1 MISAPSHQLLLSGNK
16 TTTAMLLM
24 VALFTIL
31 SCSSAKAVYR
41 PTTTSKV
48 KVQKENEE
56 TPMIIDTVEWELVSE
71 TEMPPIKNEEAD
83 LMMDKRDSYRV
94 AMFVP
99 LESDRPD
106 IQSLLINEYSAAN
119 RFISFYAGAV
129 MAMDDLEREGVNL
142 RVDVY
147 DSQRSIDKVVSD
159 LSTDVFRNV
168 DAIIGPYGSS
178 RNKEGLKEV
187 AKYGKENEVTVVS
200 PWYASKSITE
210 ENPYFIQLRPN
221 LDDYYRKM
229 LTHAKANFSNDEIVL
244 LGRVQSADPRR
255 QRADE
260 SRIQNLQRM
269 HREIEENDYAA
280 DLNVFTLNTD
290 SLQYADI
297 AYDSLFWETGRKAI
311 ILPYYSSADESFVYN
326 SLRRMNGEKGLE
338 PVHVYTM
345 PMAYESDKI
354 EFNMYRNLSMKICR
368 SKFVDKSEPEVLQFE
383 RNYFNR
389 YGAIPSD
396 DAYQGYDVMKFVG
409 ESLEEYGRNFQYF
422 LEGSRRYLQ
431 SSFDIK
437 PLVNQGKTDQMIDDR
452 MTELDYFVNKHLDII
467 EFTDTT
473 FERRD

>member
-1 MISAPSHQLLLSGNK
+1 MISVPSHLLQLSGNK
-16 TTTAMLLM
+16 SIS
-24 VALFTIL
+24 VALLLIASVVIL

-41 PTTTSKV
+41 PSIADKPAA
-48 KVQKENEE
+48 QKEDD
-56 TPMIIDTVEWELVSE
+56 TKPMTIDTVEWEVVSE
-71 TEMPPIKNEEAD
+71 EEVPPITNEESDMA
-83 LMMDKRDSYRV
+83 MDKRGSYSV
-94 AMFVP
+94 AMFLP
-99 LESDRPD
+99 LESNKPD
-106 IQSLLINEYSAAN
+106 IQSLIINENSAAN

-129 MAMDDLEREGVNL
+129 MAMDDLERDGVNL

-147 DSQRSIDKVVSD
+147 DSQRSVDKVRND
-159 LSTDVFRNV
+159 LKTDVFRNV

-178 RNKEGLKEV
+178 RNKAGLQEV
-187 AKYGKENEVTVVS
+187 AKFAKENKITVVS

-221 LDDYYRKM
+221 LDDHYRKM
-229 LTHAKANFSNDEIVL
+229 IAHAKANFSDDEIIL
-244 LGRVQSADPRR
+244 LGRDKSSDPRR
-255 QRADE
+255 QRADK
-260 SRIQNLQRM
+260 SRIQNLQKI
-269 HREIEENDYAA
+269 HKEIEDNEYAA
-280 DLNVFTLNTD
+280 DLKVYTINTD
-290 SLQYADI
+290 SLQYAEI
-297 AYDSLFWETGRKAI
+297 VYDSMLYETGRKAFI
-311 ILPYYSSADESFVYN
+311 IPYYSSADESFVYN
-326 SLRRMNGEKGLE
+326 CLRRMNGEKGLD

-368 SKFVDKSEPEVLQFE
+368 SKFVDKTEAEVLEFE

-409 ESLEEYGRNFQYF
+409 DSLEEYGRNFQFF
-422 LEGSRRYLQ
+422 LEGSRQYLQ
-431 SSFDIK
+431 SSFDIQ